1 VRLKLR
7 PSVMVAG
14 SSKGQLMARLGK
26 MGVAEDVD
34 HGRLVDGARE
44 ASHAAQR

>member
-14 SSKGQLMARLGK
+14 SSKGQLRARLSK
-26 MGVAEDVD
+26 MGAAEDVD
-34 HGRLVDGARE
+34 HGRRVDGARE